1 MAWCP
6 NCKNEYVEG
15 IKVCADCGATLV
27 ESLDA
32 VSDKEQPSE
41 GEYAE
46 GMESGGNDET
56 ETEIPAEILEKLEK
70 MTPEELAEAAD
81 AARKQN
87 TWRKQY
93 INSAQK
99 AEDNKS
105 SAYTLLAIGVL
116 GIAAVILVLTD
127 VIPLYQNAGVT
138 KYFVCGVM
146 GALFLIFFALGVISM
161 KNFKAL
167 SADAESEAAFIE
179 KMRDWCAENLK
190 AEQIDNELFAGEELS
205 EEQKYFKRTDKM
217 KQLIENKFMNLD
229 EAFLDNFIDE
239 YYQELFES

>member
-15 IKVCADCGATLV
+15 IKVCADCGAELV
-27 ESLDA
+27 ESLDM
-32 VSDKEQPSE
+32 VSDKKPPLGNEN
-41 GEYAE
+41 A
-46 GMESGGNDET
+46 ESGAYSESDGT
-56 ETEIPAEILEKLEK
+56 EAEIPEEILEGLEEI
-70 MTPEELAEAAD
+70 TQEDSGENAAV
-81 AARKQN
+81 RRQN

-93 INSAQK
+93 LNSAQK

-105 SAYTLLAIGVL
+105 SAYTLLVIGVL

-127 VIPLYQNAGVT
+127 VIPLYQNAGIT

-146 GALFLIFFALGVISM
+146 GALFLIFLALGVISM
-161 KNFKAL
+161 KNFKTL
-167 SADAESEAAFIE
+167 SADAESEAALVE
-179 KMRDWCAENLK
+179 KMRGWCAENLK
-190 AEQIDNELFAGEELS
+190 AEQIDEGLFAGEELP

-217 KQLIENKFMNLD
+217 KQMIEGKFMNLD

-239 YYQELFES
+239 YYQELFGI

>member
-15 IKVCADCGATLV
+15 IEVCADCGAALV

-32 VSDKEQPSE
+32 MPDERQSFSE
-41 GEYAE
+41 ENAE
-46 GMESGGNDET
+46 SAENDGNDGIEAN
-56 ETEIPAEILEKLEK
+56 IPEEMMIDLGK
-70 MTPEELAEAAD
+70 MTPEELAEAA
-81 AARKQN
+81 AEAKKQN

-93 INSAQK
+93 LNSAQK

-105 SAYTLLAIGVL
+105 SAYTLLVIGALGVIAVVL
-116 GIAAVILVLTD
+116 VFTD
-127 VIPLYQNAGVT
+127 VIPLYQNAGIT

-146 GALFLIFFALGVISM
+146 GALFLIFLALGVISM
-161 KNFKAL
+161 KNFKTL
-167 SADAESEAAFIE
+167 SADAESEAALVA
-179 KMRDWCAENLK
+179 KMRSWCAENLK
-190 AEQIDNELFAGEELS
+190 AEQIDAGLFEGEELP

-217 KQLIENKFMNLD
+217 KQMIEGKFMNLD

-239 YYQELFES
+239 YYQELFGI